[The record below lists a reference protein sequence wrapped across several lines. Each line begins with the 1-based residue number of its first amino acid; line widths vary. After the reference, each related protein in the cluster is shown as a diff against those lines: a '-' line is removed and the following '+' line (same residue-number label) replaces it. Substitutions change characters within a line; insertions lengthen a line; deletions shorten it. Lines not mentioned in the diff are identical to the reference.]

1 MSPYLVWIGGKIY
14 GVPYNNMDSQRLFDI
29 LYEYVFVFFFV
40 PVLLTCRSK
49 FLLWNL
55 YPFTRPAMNPCHRI
69 QETGPSRCPNIAERP
84 DCTLHQHRPEQQL

>member
-40 PVLLTCRSK
+40 PVLLTDRNFSSGIYIH
-49 FLLWNL
+49 LLV
-55 YPFTRPAMNPCHRI
+55 PP
-69 QETGPSRCPNIAERP
+69 
-84 DCTLHQHRPEQQL
+84 